1 MLGNRLARSMPT
13 VPVQSAA
20 SKARQAFVSH
30 AQAELQ
36 SISEAGTYKRERV
49 ITSSQSSSIS
59 VASASAGKR
68 RVLNFCANN
77 YLGLSNSPQLREAA
91 KAALDSHGL
100 GLSSVRFICGTQDIH
115 KALEKKIAGQRS
127 QRARGSSR
135 SSQHQRQRSLS
146 PAAALLPVSLPRQR

>member
-1 MLGNRLARSMPT
+1 MIGNRLARSMPT

-30 AQAELQ
+30 VQKELQ
-36 SISEAGTYKRERV
+36 SISDAGTYKRERV

-59 VASASAGKR
+59 VASSAGQR

-77 YLGLSNSPQLREAA
+77 YLGLANSPQLREAA
-91 KAALDSHGL
+91 KAAVDSHGL

-115 KALEKKIAGQRS
+115 KTLEKKIASQ
-127 QRARGSSR
+127 QRAE
-135 SSQHQRQRSLS
+135 QR
-146 PAAALLPVSLPRQR
+146 AAAAGSAQQPPPSLTSAPPLLPVSVPWQR